1 MKIRQTMACAS
12 VIAVLSLCVPST
24 PALAQDDYVRMNR
37 TIELLENGQPA
48 LGVLSADYSL
58 SNARTLA
65 GSNLDFIIIDMEHF
79 PFDVERLQ
87 MFLLGMTDK
96 RRIQRGS
103 RFGRGG
109 WDHRIGTGERW
120 SWLSSHTIGILWHLW
135 HQGYSRSGATLLDRY
150 R

>member
-1 MKIRQTMACAS
+1 MKIRQTMACVS

-24 PALAQDDYVRMNR
+24 PVLAQDDYVRMNR

-58 SNARTLA
+58 GNARTLA

-96 RRIQRGS
+96 RRIQQRGNLQMNVTPFV
-103 RFGRGG
+103 RVPA
-109 WDHRIGTGERW
+109 TGAE
-120 SWLSSHTIGILWHLW
+120 
-135 HQGYSRSGATLLDRY
+135 
-150 R
+150 